1 MKKLFILLAS
11 LLAVSVCADA
21 QETTD
26 VNNGLFRAVKQLSSP
41 QGKTALTALFD
52 SGAAA
57 DNLYSELK
65 YSSDKNTDWSRVRY
79 VDGISKGHAS
89 ALILQLP
96 AGSRYKYV
104 VIYTKSRNVGA
115 GCRIVKSSA
124 NWSNSNSI
132 DSRALAAIRRS
143 VENIEREW

>member
-21 QETTD
+21 QATTD

-52 SGAAA
+52 SGTAA

-65 YSSDKNTDWSRVRY
+65 YSSDKNIDWSRV
-79 VDGISKGHAS
+79 G
-89 ALILQLP
+89 
-96 AGSRYKYV
+96 
-104 VIYTKSRNVGA
+104 
-115 GCRIVKSSA
+115 
-124 NWSNSNSI
+124 
-132 DSRALAAIRRS
+132 
-143 VENIEREW
+143 